1 MHYTSFVER
10 KELKRMEII
19 TVVPRGYCKGVV
31 RAITLAK
38 ETAQKYPNQPIT
50 MLGMIVHNRHV
61 VEACEHLGI
70 HCVEEKGKTRLELLD
85 KINEGIVIFTAH
97 GVSDAV
103 YQKAIQKG
111 LTVVDASCDDVTKTQ
126 SIVKNYLKKDFD
138 IIYIGKLNHPEAEA
152 VLAISSR
159 VHFVTNIHD
168 INQLPLFNK
177 VIVTNQTTMSIKE
190 IANLIEECKTKYPH
204 LIIHDEIC
212 NATRIR
218 QEAIAKL
225 ENIDCL
231 IVVGDPHSNNTLKL
245 KEIADNSGIKNIF
258 LVETS
263 NDLSEEWI
271 ENCKRIAVTSGAS
284 TPTYLTNQVI
294 ESLKNYEKK
303 GVLLK
308 TPIDYDHL
316 LD

>member
-10 KELKRMEII
+10 KEIKRMEII

-38 ETAQKYPNQPIT
+38 ETATNYPNQPIT

-61 VEACEHLGI
+61 VEACQHLGI
-70 HCVEEKGKTRLELLD
+70 QCIEEKGKTRLELLD

-97 GVSDAV
+97 GVSDEV
-103 YQKAIQKG
+103 YKKAISKG

-126 SIVKNYLKKDFD
+126 TIVKNYVNNNYDV
-138 IIYIGKLNHPEAEA
+138 IYIGKQNHPEAEA
-152 VLAISSR
+152 VLSISDR
-159 VHFVTNIHD
+159 VHFVANEID
-168 INQLPLFNK
+168 IKNLPMFEN
-177 VIVTNQTTMSIKE
+177 VIITNQTTMSISE
-190 IANLIEECKTKYPH
+190 ISNLIEICKQKYPQ
-204 LIIHDEIC
+204 IVIFDEIC

-218 QEAIAKL
+218 QEAIEKL
-225 ENIDCL
+225 VDVDCL

-245 KEIADNSGIKNIF
+245 KEIAKNAYIKNIY

-263 NDLSEEWI
+263 NDLCIEWLT
-271 ENCKRIAVTSGAS
+271 NKNRIAVTSGAS

-294 ESLKNYEKK
+294 ESLKYFEKN

-308 TPIDYDHL
+308 NPIDYNHL